1 MDIFVE
7 NDTLKALSSF
17 GRNATPLISKS
28 ANSLVRIDNPS
39 IVYTF
44 ETKESTGADLL
55 VDFGGAI
62 FYFEKIDLVF
72 SPNPNLNEFVGN
84 YYSDELNVNYSISIE
99 NNNLI
104 LGYPNNEGILIKEG
118 ARDTFGANRRTK
130 YTFIRSKN
138 GKVVSFVVAS
148 EGTVKDILFE
158 KIN

>member
-1 MDIFVE
+1 ITS
-7 NDTLKALSSF
+7 DT
-17 GRNATPLISKS
+17 P
-28 ANSLVRIDNPS
+28 P
-39 IVYTF
+39 
-44 ETKESTGADLL
+44 
-55 VDFGGAI
+55 
-62 FYFEKIDLVF
+62 
-72 SPNPNLNEFVGN
+72 
-84 YYSDELNVNYSISIE
+84 
-99 NNNLI
+99 LI